1 MSYPDDPGYRD
12 TDTSA
17 AGADCIAP
25 VAAKLQAECFA
36 AIFKAGA
43 DGLTGDELAAR
54 LGWPKW
60 RVRPRTSELRANGHI
75 VDSGLRRL
83 SEAGVAS
90 IVWVAPRALEKA
102 A

>member
-1 MSYPDDPGYRD
+1 MTYPCEPGHRG

-17 AGADCIAP
+17 AGADFIAP
-25 VAAKLQAECFA
+25 VAARLQAMCFA
-36 AIFKAGA
+36 AIFNAGER
-43 DGLTGDELAAR
+43 GLTGDELAAR

-75 VDSGLRRL
+75 ADSGARRL
-83 SEAGVAS
+83 SEAGVAA
-90 IVWVAPRALEKA
+90 IVWVAPRALERA